1 LTKTQ
6 LALPITQLA
15 YDIGSHPDPGTPDY
29 RSLFY
34 RLPTDYRLLEP
45 YAPNH
50 YICPGTMQKKLILD
64 SDLLDITISRLCQQ
78 VIEDHNDFSDTVILG
93 MQPRGIF
100 LAELIHQQLEK
111 DVKKTIPLGYL
122 DTTFHRD
129 DFRRRQV
136 PLKANETRIPF
147 IIEGKKVVLVDDVLF
162 TGRTIRAALDA
173 MIAFGRP
180 AAVELL
186 VLIDRK
192 YNRELPIA
200 AHYVGK
206 VVNTLP
212 TQRVL
217 VELKAQG
224 HKQNKIWLINK
235 D

>member
-1 LTKTQ
+1 
-6 LALPITQLA
+6 
-15 YDIGSHPDPGTPDY
+15 
-29 RSLFY
+29 
-34 RLPTDYRLLEP
+34 
-45 YAPNH
+45 
-50 YICPGTMQKKLILD
+50 MQKKLILD

-78 VIEDHNDFSDTVILG
+78 LIENHDDFAETVIIG
-93 MQPRGIF
+93 MQPRGIY
-100 LAELIHQQLEK
+100 LAEIIHKKLEK
-111 DVKKTIPLGYL
+111 DVKKSIPLGYL

-129 DFRRRQV
+129 DFRRRQI
-136 PLKANETRIPF
+136 PARANETKIDF

-162 TGRTIRAALDA
+162 TGRTIRAAMDA

-180 AAVELL
+180 ATVELL

-192 YNRELPIA
+192 YNRELPVA
-200 AHYVGK
+200 ADYVGK

-217 VELKAQG
+217 VELEAQG